1 MTTVTSQIV
10 SQLQRSIARA
20 IYGKEEA
27 IQLALITLLARGHL
41 LIEDVPGVGKTT
53 LAQAL
58 AKSFHCSFQRI
69 QFTSDLLPSDV
80 LGVSVY
86 NPETRE
92 FEFRSGPIF
101 ANVVLAD
108 EINRTTPRTQSALL
122 EAMNEAQ
129 VTVDGKTLPLPQPFL
144 VIATQ
149 NPVEHHGTYPLP
161 ESQLDRFLMRIRM
174 GYPSHET
181 EREILRKRI
190 RDDSVAAL
198 EPVADVRRR
207 SRDAGIRRPRESG
220 FQPARLR
227 AGNRQS
233 HAQHRATRSGRQP
246 ARHVDAAARRASPR
260 FSRWPRLLPAR
271 RLQAARGRRFFASR
285 GGQLA
290 PRFAAEKIGDDRSRP
305 ARDRRL
311 RSRSSVSLASTAA
324 QLWAKA
330 DRSGVRAFFLSIA
343 ALAVALLL
351 ALYSGAAAELGHL
364 ALAIASALG
373 ALLVAAWVA
382 VTLVPVL
389 AKRTPLRWIGYKME
403 YRVTREG
410 WIYIGESLWWR
421 SPR

>member
-1 MTTVTSQIV
+1 MPTATSQIV
-10 SQLQRSIARA
+10 AQLQRSIARA

-129 VTVDGKTLPLPQPFL
+129 VSIDGKTLTLPQPFL

-161 ESQLDRFLMRIRM
+161 ESQLDRFLMRIKM
-174 GYPSHET
+174 GYPSVET
-181 EREILRKRI
+181 EREILRKRVGTMGENLL
-190 RDDSVAAL
+190 DAL
-198 EPVADVRRR
+198 EPVAEVGEVMAMQ
-207 SRDAGIRRPRESG
+207 DAVAHIKVDSSLHDYALEIV
-220 FQPARLR
+220 
-227 AGNRQS
+227 NR
-233 HAQHRATRSGRQP
+233 TRTSEQLALG
-246 ARHVDAAARRASPR
+246 VSPR
-260 FSRWPRLLPAR
+260 GTLMLQRAAQARAFLDGRDYCLPDD
-271 RLQAARGRRFFASR
+271 FK
-285 GGQLA
+285 QLA
-290 PRFAAEKIGDDRSRP
+290 
-305 ARDRRL
+305 
-311 RSRSSVSLASTAA
+311 
-324 QLWAKA
+324 
-330 DRSGVRAFFLSIA
+330 
-343 ALAVALLL
+343 
-351 ALYSGAAAELGHL
+351 
-364 ALAIASALG
+364 
-373 ALLVAAWVA
+373 
-382 VTLVPVL
+382 VPVFSHRVVASSRHASL
-389 AKRTPLRWIGYKME
+389 QKKSETTESVLRDIVESVPVPL
-403 YRVTREG
+403 
-410 WIYIGESLWWR
+410 
-421 SPR
+421 